1 MTLRQAEPKEA
12 EILWNVRNQ
21 AIRFGCK
28 SSYDAD
34 VIARWTPELM
44 PEHYRQMVEINPFY
58 VVEDDTGEIVATG
71 YLDLETQSVEAIFTL
86 PGASG
91 KGLATQIIN
100 ALISEART
108 RGIVRI
114 NLSSTPNAH
123 TFYQK
128 HGFVTLRESRH
139 LSRMAGAELRCFE
152 MVLDL

>member
-28 SSYDAD
+28 SSYEAD

-44 PEHYRQMVEINPFY
+44 PEHYRHMVVVNPFY
-58 VVEDDTGEIVATG
+58 VVEDDNGEIVATG
-71 YLDLETQSVEAIFTL
+71 YLDLETHCIEAIFTL
-86 PGASG
+86 PSASG
-91 KGLATQIIN
+91 KGLATQILN

-108 RGIVRI
+108 RGIARI
-114 NLSSTPNAH
+114 NLSATPNAH

-128 HGFVTLRESRH
+128 HGFVTLRESHH
-139 LSRMAGAELRCFE
+139 LSRMAGAELRCFD
-152 MVLDL
+152 MVMDL